1 MKNRLAS
8 IGHAGP
14 TPREFWKPNAESQP
28 VWFIR
33 LDTEVRGPYT
43 TSVLESMH
51 RARTVD
57 EKTPAW
63 YASGW
68 LPLEALGFDPSAV
81 DVDLPMEAGRS
92 PPAIYAWLAAC
103 VPFLGIVAGA
113 LVRLHLRSYGIDL
126 LWIAAALQLVLVE
139 ADLFA
144 LQWAGINTS
153 RMGPPALVPTYLTSR
168 ACELGQLPRQAAT
181 WWVAFSLAM
190 LVILVCLSG

>member
-1 MKNRLAS
+1 MDRIAAAFWGAFFCTASLMLALS
-8 IGHAGP
+8 LAAFARSHRRVALMAGL
-14 TPREFWKPNAESQP
+14 TP
-28 VWFIR
+28 I
-33 LDTEVRGPYT
+33 
-43 TSVLESMH
+43 
-51 RARTVD
+51 
-57 EKTPAW
+57 
-63 YASGW
+63 ASAAFVIAYLGW

-168 ACELGQLPRQAAT
+168 ACELGQRPRQAAT